1 MANINRLQRF
11 KELLWQ
17 KYDDEIREN
26 QDWFYKGWGW
36 EINFVENNN
45 ESSCIAYKVKNGITD
60 WNNGYI
66 ILEKFIKEWRKI
78 A

>member
-36 EINFVENNN
+36 EINIVENNV
-45 ESSCIAYKVKNGITD
+45 EKSCIAYRIKNGATD
-60 WNNGYI
+60 WNDDYI
-66 ILEKFIKEWRKI
+66 VLEKFIKEWRKI